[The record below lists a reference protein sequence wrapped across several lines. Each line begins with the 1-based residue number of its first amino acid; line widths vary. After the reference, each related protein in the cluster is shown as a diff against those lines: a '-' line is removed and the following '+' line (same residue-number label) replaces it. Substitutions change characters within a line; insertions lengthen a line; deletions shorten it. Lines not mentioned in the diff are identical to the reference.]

1 MKLKTDMVSNNAEP
15 KVKLL
20 ANFTVDHQI
29 LLHKYLNFFALKK
42 DRCIREIDVAFEQL
56 RERK

>member
-1 MKLKTDMVSNNAEP
+1 MTDSEP

-20 ANFTVDHQI
+20 ANFTEDHQV

-42 DRCIREIDVAFEQL
+42 ERCIREVEVAFEQV

>member
-1 MKLKTDMVSNNAEP
+1 MVSNNAEP
-15 KVKLL
+15 RVKLL
-20 ANFTVDHQI
+20 ANFTDDHQI